1 MFKDVV
7 GQTEAKRILLSQVK
21 AGRLPHALL
30 LSGET
35 GFGTLALALALANY
49 VLCHNRGETDS
60 CGECSACVKMKKLIH
75 ADLHFSFPIIKK
87 GSGDTT
93 ADAYMQQWISQLKDD
108 PYFDLN
114 DWTSLISD
122 GKKQAVI
129 PDAECDNVIKKMSL
143 TSYEGGKKVMIMWL
157 PEKMTNNAANTLLKT
172 LEEPSKN
179 SLFILCSEHPEL
191 LLTTIVSRTQRIEVP
206 PINLED
212 LTQALMDR
220 RGLGRDTAM
229 SVARTSGGSYLRALR
244 QLCDTDEANRLLQNF
259 IQLMRLAYVRNLPAL
274 MQWSDHMAAL
284 NREQQQTALAYM
296 QGLLRENFV
305 YNFHHSEL
313 NFMTPQ
319 ESAFASKFA
328 RFINE
333 RNIIKFANE
342 FARAQKDVAGNV
354 NGRTIFFN
362 LALRTIILLRA

>member
-1 MFKDVV
+1 MFSDVV
-7 GQTEAKRILLSQVK
+7 GQEEAKRILRAQVRS
-21 AGRLPHALL
+21 GRLPHALL
-30 LSGET
+30 LSGDT

-49 VLCHNRGETDS
+49 VLCHHRGEKDS
-60 CGECSACVKMKKLIH
+60 CGECSACLKVKKLIH

-93 ADAYMQQWISQLKDD
+93 ADAYMREWVSQLKDD
-108 PYFDLN
+108 PYFDLT
-114 DWTSLISD
+114 DWTNLISD

-143 TSYEGGKKVMIMWL
+143 TAYEGGSKVMIMWL
-157 PEKMTNNAANTLLKT
+157 PEKMTTNAANTLLKT
-172 LEEPSKN
+172 LEEPSKD

-191 LLTTIVSRTQRIEVP
+191 LLSTIVSRTQRIEVP

-212 LTQALMDR
+212 LTQALVQR
-220 RGLGRDTAM
+220 RGLTRDTAM

-244 QLCDTDEANRLLQNF
+244 QLCDADAETRMLQNF
-259 IQLMRLAYVRNLPAL
+259 IKLMRLAYVRDLPAL
-274 MQWSDHMAAL
+274 MQWSDAMAAL
-284 NREQQQTALAYM
+284 NREQQQTQLSYM

-333 RNIIKFANE
+333 RNIIRFVDE
-342 FARAQKDVAGNV
+342 FSRAQKDVAGNV

-362 LALRTIILLRA
+362 LALKTIILLRA